1 MNIFFL
7 SLKPS
12 KCAKMY
18 CDQHVIKI
26 LLEITQML
34 YTAWHLTGLPDDW
47 NPPLSKSGNKG
58 YKIAH
63 ANHPMTMWVRY
74 SKRTYMTAVKLGCA
88 LALEYRRRF
97 KKWHA
102 CSEHIAWLGTHIP
115 HTFHHKKSLTA
126 YYGSDDIPQCMPQ
139 EHHQVDTV
147 LAYQSYY
154 KTKQFVRWTKR

>member
-1 MNIFFL
+1 
-7 SLKPS
+7 
-12 KCAKMY
+12 MY

>member
-1 MNIFFL
+1 
-7 SLKPS
+7 
-12 KCAKMY
+12 MY

-34 YTAWHLTGLPDDW
+34 YTAWHLSGLPDDW
-47 NPPLSKSGNKG
+47 NPPLSKSGQKG

-63 ANHPMTMWVRY
+63 PNHPMTIWVRS
-74 SKRTYMTAVKLGCA
+74 SKKNYIFTAELA
-88 LALEYRRRF
+88 LALAIEYNYRF
-97 KKWHA
+97 NKIQA
-102 CSEHIAWLGTHIP
+102 CSKHVLWLRHHIP
-115 HTFHHKKSLTA
+115 NTFNFKKSLTA